1 MIKSYPST
9 MQKFAK
15 CPTILYNEQK
25 NWQPTKTNPKSKKS
39 SVFWLSL
46 GYFGHLEVSGAFYLF
61 LRFQLYF
68 GQFKSLHGY
77 CRRFGAVLVIFL
89 GFGIFGTFVVYFGH
103 FGVLGGHFRCFG
115 VFICFLI
122 F

>member
-1 MIKSYPST
+1 

-46 GYFGHLEVSGAFYLF
+46 GVFWSFRGFGGILLIFEVS
-61 LRFQLYF
+61 
-68 GQFKSLHGY
+68 
-77 CRRFGAVLVIFL
+77 I
-89 GFGIFGTFVVYFGH
+89 
-103 FGVLGGHFRCFG
+103 
-115 VFICFLI
+115 VFWSI
-122 F
+122 